1 MNVKPIRS
9 EADYQAH
16 LARIAVLM
24 DDAPAG
30 SDEADELEVLATLV
44 DRYEDERFPIEAPTP
59 VEAIRF
65 RMEQMDLSPR
75 ALEPVLGS
83 RSRVSEVL
91 SGARAL
97 SIDMIRALNRELG
110 IPAEVLIQEDPLPA
124 SKSATQLSK
133 PAEKQLVAWGILR
146 ARETLESLLARVP
159 SGAPAV
165 AMLRKTRTA
174 RTNAKT
180 DYTALQAWCA
190 AALIRSME
198 RSVRG
203 DFVQANIGADARR
216 MIAQLST
223 YADGPKRAQE
233 LLSDLGIA
241 LVILPHLAGT
251 HLDGASM
258 RRGDGVPVI
267 ALTLRRDRVDY
278 FWFTLLHEVAHVA
291 KHLTSECGVIF
302 DDLEI
307 SSMDEIEQEADL
319 LAEEALIPSE
329 DWEKMRKGTYVSVAD
344 IEAVALKSN
353 VHPAVVAG
361 RWQKR
366 NRDFRKFSKLLGH
379 GEIRS
384 QFPEYGAP

>member
-24 DDAPAG
+24 DAPAG

-44 DRYEDERFPIEAPTP
+44 DRYEEERFPIEAPTP

-110 IPAEVLIQEDPLPA
+110 IPAEVLIQEDPA
-124 SKSATQLSK
+124 SRSATQISK
-133 PAEKQLVAWGILR
+133 PAEKQLVTWGILR
-146 ARETLESLLARVP
+146 TRETLESLLARVP
-159 SGAPAV
+159 SGMPAV

-180 DYTALQAWCA
+180 DYTALQGWCA
-190 AALIRSME
+190 AALIRSMG
-198 RSVRG
+198 RNLRG
-203 DFVQANIGADARR
+203 DFVKANIGADTRR

-223 YADGPKRAQE
+223 YADGPQRAQE
-233 LLSDLGIA
+233 MLSDLGIA
-241 LVILPHLAGT
+241 LVILPHLPGT

-258 RRGDGVPVI
+258 QRGDGVPVI

-278 FWFTLLHEVAHVA
+278 FWFTLLHEVTHVA
-291 KHLTSECGVIF
+291 KHLTSERGVIF

-307 SSMDEIEQEADL
+307 SSMDEIEQEADR
-319 LAEEALIPSE
+319 LAEQALIPNE
-329 DWEKMRKGTYVSVAD
+329 HWEKMRKGAYVSLAD

-353 VHPAVVAG
+353 VHPAIVAG
-361 RWQKR
+361 RWQKQ

-384 QFPEYGAP
+384 QFPEYGAQ